1 MNKKNLRN
9 QANNSA
15 NYLAIQNLPTE
26 MVELP
31 EENLQQIVGGNGVYA
46 TTINLFFLTD
56 GLTNVF
62 KR

>member
-1 MNKKNLRN
+1 MDKKNLMN
-9 QANNSA
+9 QANDVA
-15 NYLAIQNLPTE
+15 NRLAIQNLSTE

-31 EENLQQIVGGNGVYA
+31 EENLQQIVGGNGVYT